1 MLLSTLKTAATDVIR
16 QDAHAGGR
24 GRRPARARRQRPRSR
39 LRIEIAAG
47 YDVREDFFRLAV
59 RENWVI
65 MELNVEAHS
74 LEDVFHKLTVE
85 SK

>member
-1 MLLSTLKTAATDVIR
+1 ME
-16 QDAHAGGR
+16 DA
-24 GRRPARARRQRPRSR
+24 RPVPGANGQVR
-39 LRIEIAAG
+39 LRIETAAG
-47 YDVREDFFRLAV
+47 HDVREDFFRLAV

-65 MELNVEAHS
+65 LEMNVEAHS